1 MENIKPSVEDVFAR
15 LSEYFP
21 AYEHRPQQIEF
32 ALAVERS
39 IKTGKP
45 GIFEAGTGTGKT
57 LAAMIPCALSG
68 KKVVISSATISLQE
82 QYIHKDIPTLQAI
95 LPFDIKAVLLKGR
108 GNYLGLRRYHEH
120 VMEQELDPRI
130 PVWASATTTG
140 DVAELDFVPTAEQW
154 TEINSDS
161 DDCLRHKCPSFNECH
176 YFKAKKEAEQADI
189 LVVNHAL
196 LLIDAISGGNVLPKY
211 DILVID
217 EAHQLPEIATKA
229 FSVAMSNRGIQVF
242 CTRALKNVNAPAYLV
257 HNVEELG
264 MEFFQRLSYACNGQ
278 RTRLRKP
285 VEGIS
290 ELHAA
295 LVALEEWLEKQE
307 FTDVLEVDNQREK
320 AKLKAKKLLST
331 VSSYIECLDLLS
343 TSNPDWVFWV
353 DKQEGF
359 KARVELVGA
368 PLAIDRF
375 LNDHIF
381 HKEDLQT
388 SIWMSATLA
397 TAGSDPFRF
406 FKTQIGAPNGVIQAK
421 IASPFDYK
429 QQSVLYLPRN
439 LPEPNTRDFTWQ
451 ACEEIN
457 NLLHISNGRAF
468 VLFTSYNAMNATYDA
483 LQQRIPFECKK
494 QGEMPRKKLI
504 EWFRATPNAVL
515 FATASFWEGV
525 SVDGEQL
532 SCVIIDRI
540 PFQSPDDPVYEARCE
555 LMQQD
560 QERSWFNDLALPYA
574 IMRLKQGVGRL
585 IRTRSDRGIVAILD
599 PRITQKRYGR
609 TILDS
614 LPPMRVTQDIK
625 QSKSVDD
632 ILAMGYPT
640 AIKSP
645 TNLPH

>member
-15 LSEYFP
+15 LAEYFP

-32 ALAVERS
+32 AQAVERS

-57 LAAMIPCALSG
+57 LAALIPAALSG
-68 KKVVISSATISLQE
+68 QKVVISSATISLQE
-82 QYIHKDIPTLQAI
+82 QYINKDIPTLKAI

-120 VMEQELDPRI
+120 IMQQELDPRI
-130 PVWASATTTG
+130 PAWALTTTSG
-140 DVAELDFVPTAEQW
+140 DVAELDFVPVAEQW

-161 DDCLRHKCPSFNECH
+161 DDCLRVKCPTFNECH
-176 YFKAKKEAEQADI
+176 YFKAKREAEKADI

-196 LLIDAISGGNVLPKY
+196 LLIDAISGGNVLPPY
-211 DILVID
+211 DILIID
-217 EAHQLPEIATKA
+217 EAHQLPEVATKA
-229 FSVAMSNRGIQVF
+229 FSVGMSNRGVAVF
-242 CTRALKNVNAPAYLV
+242 CSRALKNVNAPAYLV
-257 HNVEELG
+257 HNVEELAQD
-264 MEFFQRLSYACNGQ
+264 FFHRLSYACNGGK
-278 RTRLRKP
+278 TRLRKP
-285 VEGIS
+285 VEGMQ
-290 ELHAA
+290 ELHSA
-295 LVALEEWLEKQE
+295 LVVLLQWLEQQE
-307 FTDVLEVDNQREK
+307 FQDVMEVDNQREK
-320 AKLKAKKLLST
+320 MKLKAKKLIGT
-331 VSSYIECLDLLS
+331 VNSYIQCLDLLH
-343 TSNPDWVFWV
+343 SNNPEWVFWV
-353 DKQEGF
+353 EKQEGF
-359 KARVELVGA
+359 KARIELVAA
-368 PLAIDRF
+368 PLTIDQF
-375 LNDHIF
+375 INNHIF
-381 HKEDLQT
+381 SKENLQT

-406 FKTQIGAPNGVIQAK
+406 FKQQVGAPNGVIQAK

-429 QQSVLYLPRN
+429 QQSVLYLPKN
-439 LPEPNTRDFTWQ
+439 LPEPNSRDFTWQ

-457 NLLHISNGRAF
+457 DLLHLSNGRAF
-468 VLFTSYNAMNATYDA
+468 VLFTSYNAMNATYES
-483 LQQRIPFECKK
+483 LHQRLPFECKK

-504 EWFRATPNAVL
+504 EWFRSTPNAVL

-525 SVDGEQL
+525 SVDGDQL

-555 LMQQD
+555 VMQQD

-609 TILDS
+609 TILES
-614 LPPMRVTQDIK
+614 LPPMRVKQDIK
-625 QSKSVDD
+625 MATTVDD
-632 ILAMGYPT
+632 LLAV
-640 AIKSP
+640 AQ
-645 TNLPH
+645 H

>member
-1 MENIKPSVEDVFAR
+1 MEDVFAR
-15 LSEYFP
+15 LAEHFP

-32 ALAVERS
+32 ALSVQRA
-39 IKTGKP
+39 IFTGKP

-57 LAAMIPCALSG
+57 LAALIPAALSG
-68 KKVVISSATISLQE
+68 KKVVVSSATISLQE

-120 VMEQELDPRI
+120 LMEQELDPRI
-130 PVWASATTTG
+130 PAWVEETETG
-140 DVAELDFVPTAEQW
+140 DLAELDFVPTAEQW

-161 DDCLRHKCPSFNECH
+161 DDCLRQRCPSFNDCF
-176 YFKAKKEAEQADI
+176 YFKAKREAEKADI

-211 DILVID
+211 DVLIVD
-217 EAHQLPEIATKA
+217 EAHQLPEVATKA
-229 FSVAMSNRGIQVF
+229 FSVAMSNRGAQVF
-242 CTRALKNVNAPAYLV
+242 ATRALKNVSAPAYLV
-257 HNVEELG
+257 HNIEELAR
-264 MEFFQRLSYACNGQ
+264 EFFDRLGYACTGSK
-278 RTRLRKP
+278 TRLRKP
-285 VEGIS
+285 VEGMS
-290 ELHAA
+290 ELHAS
-295 LVALEEWLEKQE
+295 LVALRQWLEQQE
-307 FTDVLEVDNQREK
+307 FDDVLEVDNQREK

-331 VSSYIECLDLLS
+331 CDSYIQCLDLLS
-343 TSNPDWVFWV
+343 TNDPEWVLWV
-353 DKQEGF
+353 EKQEGF
-359 KARVELVGA
+359 RGGRIELVAA

-375 LNDHIF
+375 ISSHIF
-381 HKEDLQT
+381 DKEDLQT

-406 FKTQIGAPNGVIQAK
+406 FKQQVGAPNGVIQAK
-421 IASPFDYK
+421 IASPFDY
-429 QQSVLYLPRN
+429 QTQSILYLPKS
-439 LPEPNTRDFTWQ
+439 LPEPNSRDFTWQ
-451 ACEEIN
+451 AAEEIN
-457 NLLHISNGRAF
+457 TLLHLSNGRAF

-483 LQQRIPFECKK
+483 LHQRLPFECKK

-504 EWFRATPNAVL
+504 DWFRATPNSVL

-525 SVDGEQL
+525 SVDGDQL

-555 LMQQD
+555 AMQED
-560 QERSWFNDLALPYA
+560 QERSWFNDLALPHA

-609 TILDS
+609 TILES
-614 LPPMRVTQDIK
+614 LPPMRVTQNL
-625 QSKSVDD
+625 KSAGSFEDL
-632 ILAMGYPT
+632 LAAT
-640 AIKSP
+640 
-645 TNLPH
+645 H